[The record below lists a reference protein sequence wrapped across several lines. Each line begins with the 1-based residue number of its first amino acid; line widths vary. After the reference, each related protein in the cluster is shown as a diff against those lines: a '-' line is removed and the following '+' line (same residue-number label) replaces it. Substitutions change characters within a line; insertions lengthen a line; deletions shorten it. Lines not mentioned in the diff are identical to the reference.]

1 MNLKVLTVSGITL
14 LCLNAQMVQAKKPVP
29 FLKNRLAHT
38 SGLSVEQ
45 HIAKA
50 KKMAMEFSRNN
61 QKLSS
66 PLAKTTATGSR
77 IIAYANRTL
86 DGSSML
92 LIDTAKLYYTGD
104 RGGDMKSDFVK
115 FDSALSL
122 TYDETLSMLRK
133 DYRQTQAFD
142 VLSNISSGKGQVWNA
157 TSASF
162 ENESQSFYTST
173 AAKKRA
179 TDSSQNWDGSAWE
192 NSSKRIVK
200 YDASNNIIT
209 DSNFDWD
216 GSSWTGS
223 AVYSYTYTAAKK
235 VATLKVSIN
244 LSSIWLDVYTE
255 TSTYDASGYLTQTL
269 SKVLDFATMSL
280 ENNSRSTYTN
290 DASGN
295 ATVQMVENWNTT
307 DMAWE
312 KSFNYLNQYDASN
325 NRVISIEQT
334 WNTADAKFDTSSRT
348 RSTYNAYNQ
357 LTSDAIAAWDG
368 VSAWELND
376 STTYYYED
384 YTVSSIKK
392 DVLSTFEAR
401 VYPIPA
407 NDVLNIAATVEQ
419 SQNIQI
425 ALLDIQGR
433 IILSQSVMATQQL
446 NQKVSVSNIPS
457 GNYLLQLKGDKGY
470 DVVKQVSIAH

>member
-1 MNLKVLTVSGITL
+1 MNLKVITVSGLSL
-14 LCLNAQMVQAKKPVP
+14 LCLNTHMVQAKKPVP
-29 FLKNRLAHT
+29 FLKNKLAYT

-45 HIAKA
+45 HIVLA
-50 KKMAMEFSRNN
+50 KKRAMELSRSS
-61 QKLSS
+61 QKFSS
-66 PLAKTTATGSR
+66 PLAKTTAIGSR

-133 DYRQTQAFD
+133 DYRQTQTFD
-142 VLSNISSGKGQVWNA
+142 ALNNISSGKGQVWNA
-157 TSASF
+157 TSASY
-162 ENESQSFYTST
+162 ENENQSYYTST
-173 AAKKRA
+173 VAKKRA

-192 NSSKRIVK
+192 NSSKRIAK
-200 YDASNNIIT
+200 YDASNNIVT

-216 GSSWTGS
+216 GISWVES
-223 AVYSYTYTAAKK
+223 AVYSYTYTSAKK
-235 VATLKVSIN
+235 VATFKVSIN
-244 LSSIWLDVYTE
+244 LSSIWLDVYSE
-255 TSTYDASGYLTQTL
+255 TSTYDASGYLIQSL
-269 SKVLDFATMSL
+269 SKVLDFTTMSL
-280 ENNSRSTYTN
+280 ENDSRNTYTN

-295 ATVQMVENWNTT
+295 ATVQMVESWNTT
-307 DMAWE
+307 DMVWE
-312 KSFNYLNQYDASN
+312 KSINYLNQYDAAN
-325 NRVISIEQT
+325 NRLISIEQT

-348 RSTYNAYNQ
+348 RSTYNAFNQ
-357 LTSDAIAAWDG
+357 LTSDAIASWDG

-392 DVLSTFEAR
+392 DVLSTSDAK

-407 NDVLNIAATVEQ
+407 NDVLNIIATVDHT
-419 SQNIQI
+419 QNVQI

-433 IILSQSVMATQQL
+433 VIMSQSVMAIQQL
-446 NQKVSVSNIPS
+446 NQKVPVSNIPS
-457 GNYLLQLKGDKGY
+457 GNYLLQLKGDKGF
-470 DVVKQVSIAH
+470 DVVKQISIAH